1 MANNIIHTFYK
12 STDPTSTIELKDVSI
27 GNAERMADS
36 AGRIKGIKYKYS
48 HSNRA
53 SNGRVLSDTK
63 LFNGQSVN
71 DMT

>member
-1 MANNIIHTFYK
+1 MATNIIHTFYK
-12 STDPTSTIELKDVSI
+12 SIDASSTIELKNMPLDE
-27 GNAERMADS
+27 AERMADS

-48 HSNRA
+48 HSNRV
-53 SNGRVLSDTK
+53 SNGRMLADTK